1 MTILVVQQKDQERE
15 LVVKLLDEG
24 NVHVRAAAS
33 THEAIKIIDDFKPE
47 ILVTDL
53 STSQVDGIRLI
64 EAAHDASEQ
73 ARVVVAFD
81 TYAPKDLVR
90 AVELG
95 VDAFVR
101 LPADGIKL
109 RDAVMRCARK
119 IVTTRRMAQ
128 MDYSLQQLLDFFPGP
143 AVLVDDMEVNYM
155 NRPLAA
161 FLGFESFAKMT
172 ERDVGLEDYIV
183 KLNDE
188 PYNGHPN
195 EWIDSMVNDP
205 LDRDHVLHIENPRH
219 PKSRA
224 HVFGVTFN
232 QFPGSNLRLFS
243 FQDVSALEDEK
254 AVLEDEAATDPL
266 TGALNRRSFLR
277 LLDTLVASEESFGLI
292 MFDIDH
298 FKVINDTFG
307 HDAGDTVLCEMTQ
320 LVGENIR
327 GKDTL
332 ARWGGEEFMVL
343 SPGQDSGRVRRMAE
357 RLRQG
362 VAGFSFSGLS
372 RPVTASFGVV
382 HASGTDRE
390 ELIRQVDQALYKA
403 KETGRNKVVL
413 SD

>member
-1 MTILVVQQKDQERE
+1 M
-15 LVVKLLDEG
+15 
-24 NVHVRAAAS
+24 
-33 THEAIKIIDDFKPE
+33 
-47 ILVTDL
+47 
-53 STSQVDGIRLI
+53 
-64 EAAHDASEQ
+64 
-73 ARVVVAFD
+73 
-81 TYAPKDLVR
+81 
-90 AVELG
+90 
-95 VDAFVR
+95 DAFVR

-119 IVTTRRMAQ
+119 IVTVRRMAQ
-128 MDYSLQQLLDFFPGP
+128 MDYTLQQLLDFFPGP
-143 AVLVDDMEVNYM
+143 AVLVNDMEVNYM

-277 LLDTLVASEESFGLI
+277 LLDRMVASEEPFGLI

-343 SPGQDSGRVRRMAE
+343 SPGQDADRVRRMAE
-357 RLRQG
+357 RLRQS

-372 RPVTASFGVV
+372 RPVTASFARGPCF
-382 HASGTDRE
+382 GNPQGRP
-390 ELIRQVDQALYKA
+390 DQA
-403 KETGRNKVVL
+403 GRSGPLQGQGDRTEQSGSFGLSELADAHGNEEGNASPKGDLDHAERAVCVL
-413 SD
+413 DQCVALRSSGRVLGVKQIHPAVAIHQIFHHDPFANPFE